1 MIYLLSLLVHTSH
14 YWQAAKHSLHLS
26 VPPCYSHD
34 DIHSGNKSCEAKIR
48 YLCSVYFCCSERGA
62 WFPVLIFG
70 SFDHHWHIFFNKAE
84 HFTSDVLTDFFNWC
98 FYLHILSFEPI
109 RHIWTPSFQSSYWS
123 LCATNC
129 SSCTGALK
137 TACAAS
143 PCSSCLSWCGYTCAS
158 RQAGIDKAMAASRPS
173 SWASITWWVSTLV
186 GVVWHEGVKARPY
199 IRYIGMGE
207 I

>member
-1 MIYLLSLLVHTSH
+1 MMTFIQEIRAVKQRYGIFALCISAVQKGELGFLYLFLDLSITPLT
-14 YWQAAKHSLHLS
+14 Y
-26 VPPCYSHD
+26 
-34 DIHSGNKSCEAKIR
+34 
-48 YLCSVYFCCSERGA
+48 
-62 WFPVLIFG
+62 
-70 SFDHHWHIFFNKAE
+70 FFNKAE

-109 RHIWTPSFQSSYWS
+109 SHIWTPSFQSSYWS